1 MYQMVKSLWHLPE
14 TSPDLTKGDLEGV
27 SEDLVGN
34 GDEEEALWLK
44 VESTMKA
51 REQYAIE
58 TLENLGVVAE
68 GDDDEHSEEGQLWK
82 VVEGKAKL
90 AEVS

>member
-34 GDEEEALWLK
+34 GDEEEA
-44 VESTMKA
+44 
-51 REQYAIE
+51 
-58 TLENLGVVAE
+58 
-68 GDDDEHSEEGQLWK
+68 
-82 VVEGKAKL
+82 
-90 AEVS
+90 